1 MCVFVWG
8 GGGTVCLGCT
18 EPHKATVMWLRVC
31 LSQQAA
37 FCELITSESLGSREC
52 YEGDERASQ
61 LSALTPTA
69 RACSRSCLSRS
80 QQDKPTVAAQICMS
94 RSSRPKSAC
103 LKFIAEQGRGFG
115 LGRRGEVNKHDL
127 TALLRIDLE
136 SIFWPSPGSCWSLI
150 FQESNAIWEKKKH
163 VCPSCSIQFLFTT
176 VTTAILVNVS

>member
-1 MCVFVWG
+1 MQRDSSNTWKRKSLGVCVWG

-37 FCELITSESLGSREC
+37 FCELITSESLGSRDR

-61 LSALTPTA
+61 FSALTPTA
-69 RACSRSCLSRS
+69 QASSRSCLSRS

-94 RSSRPKSAC
+94 HSSRPISAC
-103 LKFIAEQGRGFG
+103 LKFTAERGRGFG

-136 SIFWPSPGSCWSLI
+136 SIFWPSPGSCSSLI
-150 FQESNAIWEKKKH
+150 FRKAMPFETKKK
-163 VCPSCSIQFLFTT
+163 PRTSFL
-176 VTTAILVNVS
+176 